1 MTTSEG
7 AIVDGIPARPS
18 ARRSTTVRVVTND
31 ADLQRTVR
39 RSLEPAARLDVRAHA
54 GFAPSTEVVVV
65 DAAAPDLH
73 VGDSGATILVAP
85 EIDADVREQGR
96 RLDAAAYVR
105 NDESLG
111 KVIGLVIELV
121 AFTRNA

>member
-1 MTTSEG
+1 
-7 AIVDGIPARPS
+7 VDGISARPS

-31 ADLQRTVR
+31 VDLQRTVR
-39 RSLEPAARLDVRAHA
+39 RSLEPAAGLDVRAHTA
-54 GFAPSTEVVVV
+54 FDPPTDVVVV
-65 DAAAPDLH
+65 DAAAPGLP

-85 EIDADVREQGR
+85 QIDADVREQGR
-96 RLDAAAYVR
+96 RLDAVAYVR

-121 AFTRNA
+121 TFTGNA

>member
-1 MTTSEG
+1 M
-7 AIVDGIPARPS
+7 DGIPARSS

-31 ADLQRTVR
+31 VDLQRTVR
-39 RSLEPAARLDVRAHA
+39 RSLEPAAGVDVRAHA
-54 GFAPSTEVVVV
+54 TLAPSVEVVVV
-65 DAAAPDLH
+65 DAAAPDLR

-96 RLDAAAYVR
+96 RMDAAAYVR
-105 NDESLG
+105 SDEDLG

-121 AFTRNA
+121 AFTGNA

>member
-1 MTTSEG
+1 
-7 AIVDGIPARPS
+7 VDVISARPS
-18 ARRSTTVRVVTND
+18 ARRSATVRVVTND
-31 ADLQRTVR
+31 VDLQRAVR
-39 RSLEPAARLDVRAHA
+39 RSLEPAAVDVRAHSA
-54 GFAPSTEVVVV
+54 FASSTDVVVV

-105 NDESLG
+105 NDEDLG

-121 AFTRNA
+121 AFTGSA